1 MAKCLRDRDSL
12 GIVYYAY
19 SRYSMITTAGTRL
32 FFSGV
37 RIGLGLIFNY
47 LILWVRVK
55 GQG

>member
-32 FFSGV
+32 FFSRGTHK
-37 RIGLGLIFNY
+37 
-47 LILWVRVK
+47 VRVDLQLSHFV
-55 GQG
+55 G